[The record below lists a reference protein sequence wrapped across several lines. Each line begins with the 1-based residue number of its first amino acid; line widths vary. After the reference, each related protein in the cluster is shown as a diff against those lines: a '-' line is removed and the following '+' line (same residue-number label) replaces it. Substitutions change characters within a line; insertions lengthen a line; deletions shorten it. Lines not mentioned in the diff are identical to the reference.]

1 MGTLQECSNAL
12 LELFVPKNLE
22 MDASVL
28 NMNASTSSQLKMRG
42 DWEILLVKLKLKE
55 NQMKNKQFS
64 GEIKSLIDILACN

>member
-1 MGTLQECSNAL
+1 MGTLQECSKAL
-12 LELFVPKNLE
+12 LGLFVPKNLE

-28 NMNASTSSQLKMRG
+28 NMNASTSSLLKMRG